1 MRVTYDHEVDALYIS
16 ISESSRD
23 KQKII
28 NDDITLDLSNDGM
41 VVGIE
46 ILDAIKNYGR
56 NLLEF
61 NLSLLGGELTKRI
74 PQENYTAEEV
84 AELLQV
90 NKETVLRMIRTGRL
104 AALRLG
110 KGYKIPRV
118 ELDKLLTP

>member
-46 ILDAIKNYGR
+46 ILDAIKNYGQ

-110 KGYKIPRV
+110 KGYKIPRT